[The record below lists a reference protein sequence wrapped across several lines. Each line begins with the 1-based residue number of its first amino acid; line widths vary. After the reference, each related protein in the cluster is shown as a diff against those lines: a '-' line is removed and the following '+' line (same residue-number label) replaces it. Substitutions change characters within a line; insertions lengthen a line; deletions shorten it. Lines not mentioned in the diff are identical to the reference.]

1 VGFSGAAAYSHYYL
15 CLFPEYVKSLISFN
29 PLLFD
34 LQKNLN
40 LSNPSQCV
48 EAIPLE
54 NTSYLDFLW
63 YNNFETLC
71 EEQTGTEDI
80 ELAFYSYLKWL
91 FLLPSI
97 EEANE
102 TDIALKIRLFE
113 HSYGLTYNSTPH
125 SPASKMAKWMM
136 LESHEIWK
144 KFEHHP
150 FPVYGMNYDRGL
162 DFSGKVLIVG
172 AVHDK
177 LLSRFCYDVLAEF
190 YLNST
195 LLLIRDGHSF
205 GKLRGSLLHNKLIS
219 SFINND
225 IHEKVTV
232 YQSLQDEGL
241 LFNKRDQERY

>member
-1 VGFSGAAAYSHYYL
+1 
-15 CLFPEYVKSLISFN
+15 
-29 PLLFD
+29 
-34 LQKNLN
+34 
-40 LSNPSQCV
+40 
-48 EAIPLE
+48 
-54 NTSYLDFLW
+54 
-63 YNNFETLC
+63 
-71 EEQTGTEDI
+71 
-80 ELAFYSYLKWL
+80 
-91 FLLPSI
+91 
-97 EEANE
+97 
-102 TDIALKIRLFE
+102 
-113 HSYGLTYNSTPH
+113 
-125 SPASKMAKWMM
+125 MM
-136 LESHEIWK
+136 LESLEIWK

-162 DFSGKVLIVG
+162 DFSGKVLIVD